1 MDYSKAFSIGDLKT
15 PSTSAYTIDESKIL
29 ESHCFTPERPT
40 HHPHHG
46 GKVITDADWPDLK
59 SIIRRLYVIDNFT
72 FLKVKEVL
80 NLEFGYNI
88 TKRQFTRKVESWG
101 FKKNFRRNERDEI
114 VKSGRIPQR
123 FIHDSRINQKR
134 VERLQKR
141 NAARIG
147 LGVECEDNE
156 ESLVLDQDFSPKMN
170 AIKEAALDLELCY
183 TNIGHQN
190 AALDDRDMIIE
201 EIPRSKLRHDIVAPN
216 TEEQWP
222 FSQFAESDSRLSWLA
237 ELFVQL
243 EIAETIASTSLET
256 EKQWDVEEARFIS
269 GTALKEL
276 LDPYDN
282 NLICGGSS
290 QAQRYN
296 HYPHH
301 LSARSSS
308 LQTHN
313 LGMHQH
319 HRSPLFEIDFSPSSR
334 NSNNRTQNN
343 LIHPFSSF
351 ERMSIDMEAKLS
363 KLERVLPANS
373 PAIVLTLESLAF
385 VYHELNKSGEV
396 AITCGKLLHARQKER
411 SPSKHKIV
419 QSHLWIVDSCIAS
432 GHLKTGM
439 NLHNILHPRIENSV
453 DFHHPLR
460 IHSSYLMTKFLYQLY
475 RNREAEDI
483 IHPVMQVALVTLG
496 HNHLL
501 TIKLMNLLSL
511 ILRRKLCLLEADRL
525 ARYSLQ
531 VSSQLDL
538 GATLFESA
546 RALMS
551 VFEAQDLYKES
562 IDLSHYISKFLIKVF
577 GCSEHA
583 HFVRHMAMV
592 TTLLKQNEASKA
604 VVRFKESV
612 KLAVELHGWDSPIL
626 YESFKKIKESSIK
639 RWIWDIEDSAYEIRG
654 QTKEVDEISHGDDK
668 HEAEGGNEAQYE
680 GRELSLD
687 DIFNA
692 ERDTS
697 KDIGLEGLE
706 LDEDFLLKFKKRSEG
721 LNGLPL

>member
-1 MDYSKAFSIGDLKT
+1 MFSIGDLKT
-15 PSTSAYTIDESKIL
+15 PSTSAYTIDEPKTL
-29 ESHCFTPERPT
+29 ESHCFTPELPT

-59 SIIRRLYVIDNFT
+59 SIIHRLYIIDNLT
-72 FLKVKEVL
+72 FLKLKEAL

-141 NAARIG
+141 NAARMG

-156 ESLVLDQDFSPKMN
+156 RSLAQDQDFSQNPN
-170 AIKEAALDLELCY
+170 AIEEASLDLAPCHIM
-183 TNIGHQN
+183 IGDQN
-190 AALDDRDMIIE
+190 AALEDHDMIIE
-201 EIPRSKLRHDIVAPN
+201 DIPGSDFRHDTVTQD
-216 TEEQWP
+216 TEDEWP
-222 FSQFAESDSRLSWLA
+222 FSQSAESDSGISWLA
-237 ELFVQL
+237 KLFVQL
-243 EIAETIASTSLET
+243 EIAEVIAPTSIEP
-256 EKQWDVEEARFIS
+256 EKQGDFEEARFIS

-276 LDPYDN
+276 LNPHDN
-282 NLICGGSS
+282 NIVCGGSF
-290 QAQRYN
+290 QAQGHSY
-296 HYPHH
+296 YPHY
-301 LSARSSS
+301 LSVRSTS
-308 LQTHN
+308 LQTQN
-313 LGMHQH
+313 PGIHQFYW
-319 HRSPLFEIDFSPSSR
+319 SPLFEIDIFPPSR
-334 NSNNRTQNN
+334 NFNNRTQNN

-411 SPSKHKIV
+411 FPSKYKIV

-460 IHSSYLMTKFLYQLY
+460 IHSSYLMAKFLYQLY
-475 RNREAEDI
+475 QNREAEDI

-511 ILRRKLCLLEADRL
+511 ILRRKLCLVEADRL

-531 VSSQLDL
+531 VSGQSDL

-562 IDLSHYISKFLIKVF
+562 INLSHYMSKFLIKVF

-583 HFVRHMAMV
+583 HFVHHMAMV

-604 VVRFKESV
+604 VGMLREVQNYPHAYKGQRIFWSLK
-612 KLAVELHGWDSPIL
+612 
-626 YESFKKIKESSIK
+626 SS
-639 RWIWDIEDSAYEIRG
+639 
-654 QTKEVDEISHGDDK
+654 
-668 HEAEGGNEAQYE
+668 
-680 GRELSLD
+680 
-687 DIFNA
+687 
-692 ERDTS
+692 
-697 KDIGLEGLE
+697 
-706 LDEDFLLKFKKRSEG
+706 
-721 LNGLPL
+721 